1 MTSFG
6 ITQKQFP
13 EVYRIVNEISS
24 DMDIDSPTVYVYE
37 DYYYGAESY
46 GISHYWIELS
56 AKTKQDFTEA
66 ELRFLVAREIYKMG
80 KIDIKVS
87 ILRDIAKVL
96 NTTAGYLMDGDE
108 MGFDADVMQLAMMLQ
123 EMKNEDVRKVAIE
136 QVKVL
141 ARLNK
146 EA

>member
-1 MTSFG
+1 MEMTMG
-6 ITQKQFP
+6 MKIRECRVKMGMIQEELAEAIYTKKCT
-13 EVYRIVNEISS
+13 ISA
-24 DMDIDSPTVYVYE
+24 YE
-37 DYYYGAESY
+37 
-46 GISHYWIELS
+46 
-56 AKTKQDFTEA
+56 T
-66 ELRFLVAREIYKMG
+66 G

-108 MGFDADVMQLAMMLQ
+108 MGFDADVMLQ

-141 ARLNK
+141 AMLNK

>member
-1 MTSFG
+1 MQSEDGNDTG
-6 ITQKQFP
+6 
-13 EVYRIVNEISS
+13 RIGEAIYTKKCTISAYEI
-24 DMDIDSPTVYVYE
+24 
-37 DYYYGAESY
+37 
-46 GISHYWIELS
+46 
-56 AKTKQDFTEA
+56 
-66 ELRFLVAREIYKMG
+66 G

-136 QVKVL
+136 QVKELVKL
-141 ARLNK
+141 G
-146 EA
+146 